1 MTKYPSLY
9 HLQLNLNR
17 KQSKLKRVKYSLKG
31 AVALTRFQLLV
42 SISSRIIQ
50 AGQLCVTNALREK
63 NLGSAEA
70 NVLMFL
76 YSNGD
81 GVKQD
86 DIVSGVDVSKPAI
99 SRTVTSL
106 VKKGYI
112 TRKHSPTDKRAYL
125 VYLTEKA
132 RREEEHIQK
141 QYADLVIA
149 AAAGIPE
156 DKIEEF
162 IEIFRQVADN
172 LEEHRKA
179 ILE

>member
-1 MTKYPSLY
+1 M
-9 HLQLNLNR
+9 
-17 KQSKLKRVKYSLKG
+17 
-31 AVALTRFQLLV
+31 TRFQLLV
-42 SISSRIIQ
+42 SLASRIIQ
-50 AGQLCVTNALREK
+50 AGQLCVINALREK

-76 YSNGD
+76 YTNGD

-132 RREEEHIQK
+132 RREEEFIQK
-141 QYADLVIA
+141 QYADLVTV

-156 DKIEEF
+156 DKVEEF
-162 IEIFRQVADN
+162 IEIFHQVADN
-172 LEEHRKA
+172 LDNYRKS
-179 ILE
+179 LFEQQENPT

>member
-1 MTKYPSLY
+1 
-9 HLQLNLNR
+9 
-17 KQSKLKRVKYSLKG
+17 
-31 AVALTRFQLLV
+31 
-42 SISSRIIQ
+42 
-50 AGQLCVTNALREK
+50 
-63 NLGSAEA
+63 
-70 NVLMFL
+70 MFL